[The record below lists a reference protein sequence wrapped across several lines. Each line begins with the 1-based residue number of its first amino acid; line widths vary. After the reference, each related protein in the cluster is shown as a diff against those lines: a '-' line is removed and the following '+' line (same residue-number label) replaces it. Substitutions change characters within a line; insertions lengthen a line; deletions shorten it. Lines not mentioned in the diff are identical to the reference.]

1 MYFEPLKLTSEMQD
15 RFNIKSL
22 TNIILYLTL
31 KDGNNVIISI
41 EVEKSVEKVQKFFPR
56 KY

>member
-1 MYFEPLKLTSEMQD
+1 MQD

-31 KDGNNVIISI
+31 KDSNNVIISI
-41 EVEKSVEKVQKFFPR
+41 EVEVS
-56 KY
+56 